1 MWADPLGLKCEPPE
15 GYTSQPAFK
24 NDPYHP
30 DAVEQRIRDMRDAY
44 GIKERPSS
52 SMIGANGTQVTS
64 KTMWNHGPYRI
75 DVENPNPGQRAGQLH
90 FQDQSNPTAKYQY
103 NFDEGKFDGL
113 PRSVDREVSKIP
125 GFDAGIRKGL
135 RVLGED

>member
-1 MWADPLGLKCEPPE
+1 
-15 GYTSQPAFK
+15 
-24 NDPYHP
+24 
-30 DAVEQRIRDMRDAY
+30 MRELY
-44 GIKERPSS
+44 GIKERPPSG
-52 SMIGANGTQVTS
+52 MIGANGTQVTS

-113 PRSVDREVSKIP
+113 PRSVEREVGKIP
-125 GFDAGIRKGL
+125 GFEAGIRKGL